1 MRLLVAVGVALAL
14 LLVEW
19 LFGDTLVDFAS
30 ELLRGLDAVP
40 AWMIDVIVV
49 GTRILAVVVLGGGL
63 IWALVGRRWRMLVTV
78 GLAVLLAEL
87 LVSLQES
94 LVDHDEGRRLVD
106 VDAGLGLLSSDG
118 FPTVWGI
125 AGVAAALTASAPWL
139 SRGWRRAGWVLLVA
153 MMVTVL
159 LTSPVSF
166 AWLGA
171 AVVGWV
177 SGAAV
182 VVALGAPSR
191 RPTWQAVVDGLSSVG
206 LPLQQLNQAGVD
218 ARGSTPYFGVAEG
231 GGELF
236 VKALGEDERSADLM
250 FRLYRRIQP
259 VISATS
265 SRSRRCDG
273 PSSTRRSSRWPLETC
288 R

>member
-1 MRLLVAVGVALAL
+1 MALAL
-14 LLVEW
+14 LLVEL

-30 ELLRGLDAVP
+30 DLLRGLDAVP
-40 AWMIDVIVV
+40 AWMIALIVV

-106 VDAGLGLLSSDG
+106 VDAVLGPLSSDG

-125 AGVAAALTASAPWL
+125 AGVAAALTAAAPWL
-139 SRGWRRAGWVLLVA
+139 SRGWRRAGWALLVG
-153 MMVTVL
+153 MMVTDV

-171 AVVGWV
+171 GGVGWV
-177 SGAAV
+177 CRRGRAGGVGSAV
-182 VVALGAPSR
+182 ATADLAGRRR
-191 RPTWQAVVDGLSSVG
+191 RP
-206 LPLQQLNQAGVD
+206 LQRRASTAAAEPGGRRRPRVD
-218 ARGSTPYFGVAEG
+218 AVLRG
-231 GGELF
+231 
-236 VKALGEDERSADLM
+236 R
-250 FRLYRRIQP
+250 
-259 VISATS
+259 
-265 SRSRRCDG
+265 
-273 PSSTRRSSRWPLETC
+273 
-288 R
+288 

>member
-1 MRLLVAVGVALAL
+1 MTKDGA
-14 LLVEW
+14 W
-19 LFGDTLVDFAS
+19 LTSMPA
-30 ELLRGLDAVP
+30 RGP
-40 AWMIDVIVV
+40 
-49 GTRILAVVVLGGGL
+49 
-63 IWALVGRRWRMLVTV
+63 
-78 GLAVLLAEL
+78 
-87 LVSLQES
+87 
-94 LVDHDEGRRLVD
+94 
-106 VDAGLGLLSSDG
+106 LSSDG

-125 AGVAAALTASAPWL
+125 AGVAAALTAAAPWL
-139 SRGWRRAGWVLLVA
+139 SRGWRRAGWVLLVG
-153 MMVTVL
+153 MMVTDL

-182 VVALGAPSR
+182 LVALGAPSR

-236 VKALGEDERSADLM
+236 VKALGDDERSADLM

-259 VISATS
+259 RDLGDEQPFSTL
-265 SRSRRCDG
+265 RRAVEHEALVALAARDLPVQDSPFAGLRHRRAKRLRPGLRQDRG
-273 PSSTRRSSRWPLETC
+273 PVPRPPRPE
-288 R
+288 